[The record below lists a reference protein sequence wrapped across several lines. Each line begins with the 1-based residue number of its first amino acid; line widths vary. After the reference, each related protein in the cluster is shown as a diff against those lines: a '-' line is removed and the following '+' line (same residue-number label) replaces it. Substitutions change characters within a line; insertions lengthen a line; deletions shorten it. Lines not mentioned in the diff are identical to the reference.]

1 MRSSDLPPVLQIN
14 HSRTKLEWKIQ
25 NSDQYLEK
33 RNQKSMFYCMIHP
46 LRARKQ
52 LTVNRGFQGGEEV
65 ETNPFFNER
74 SQ

>member
-33 RNQKSMFYCMIHP
+33 RNQKATFHCMIYA
-46 LRARKQ
+46 LRARKH
-52 LTVNRGFQGGEEV
+52 LTANRSFQGREEV

>member
-33 RNQKSMFYCMIHP
+33 RNQKAMFYCMIHA

-52 LTVNRGFQGGEEV
+52 LTVNTGFQGYEEV
-65 ETNPFFNER
+65 ETNPFFKER